1 MAQKIVIELDIEEG
15 KAIQDLDKVK
25 KGFQKVVDEQGKQ
38 KKATEETTKAASEM
52 GNKLDAATGGA
63 VTKFR
68 NLVGGIKASTTSL
81 KAMRVAIIATGI
93 GAFVVAIGTLVA
105 NLQNSEAGFNRV
117 QKLLKQFGVIAGN
130 VTDIFY
136 SLGTAIF
143 GLVTGDFDLMNQ
155 AFEEATNRIKNFG
168 DETEREIALQGE
180 LADQQA
186 ELTKLERKL
195 VVDRAEANRKRADLL
210 EKAADK
216 ENFTAQQ
223 RIEFLKE
230 AGKIDEEITNAEINA
245 AQIRL
250 KLKEQENTLSES
262 SAEDLAEEA
271 RLKADLINLETQRL
285 TKQKTVT
292 AQITSALREEQ
303 AERKAAMQTRKD
315 EIQGFQDEQDAITTI
330 LDGAV
335 TKRKALEMGSTK
347 DTLAGLKALKKK
359 KDQDHEDELK
369 KEEALKQ
376 AKIAFA
382 HQGLSAIT
390 QLAGEGSAIGKAA
403 AVTSA
408 TISGIEGVQNAY
420 TTAQKSPIT
429 AVFPAYP
436 VVQAGLAAAF
446 SAVQIKSILS
456 TPKPS
461 TAGGAPS
468 GGVAAP
474 SGRGAA
480 PQPPSFNVVGAAPEN
495 QLAEALGQREDQP
508 VKAYVVSNEVTNAQA
523 LDRNIVESASLG

>member
-1 MAQKIVIELDIEEG
+1 M
-15 KAIQDLDKVK
+15 
-25 KGFQKVVDEQGKQ
+25 
-38 KKATEETTKAASEM
+38 
-52 GNKLDAATGGA
+52 
-63 VTKFR
+63 
-68 NLVGGIKASTTSL
+68 
-81 KAMRVAIIATGI
+81 
-93 GAFVVAIGTLVA
+93 
-105 NLQNSEAGFNRV
+105 
-117 QKLLKQFGVIAGN
+117 
-130 VTDIFY
+130 
-136 SLGTAIF
+136 
-143 GLVTGDFDLMNQ
+143 Q
-155 AFEEATNRIKNFG
+155 A
-168 DETEREIALQGE
+168 
-180 LADQQA
+180 
-186 ELTKLERKL
+186 
-195 VVDRAEANRKRADLL
+195 
-210 EKAADK
+210 
-216 ENFTAQQ
+216 
-223 RIEFLKE
+223 
-230 AGKIDEEITNAEINA
+230 
-245 AQIRL
+245 
-250 KLKEQENTLSES
+250 
-262 SAEDLAEEA
+262 
-271 RLKADLINLETQRL
+271 
-285 TKQKTVT
+285 
-292 AQITSALREEQ
+292 
-303 AERKAAMQTRKD
+303 RKD
-315 EIQGFQDEQDAITTI
+315 EIKGFKE
-330 LDGAV
+330 
-335 TKRKALEMGSTK
+335 ES
-347 DTLAGLKALKKK
+347 
-359 KDQDHEDELK
+359 DELQSIIAGSVIKRQELEITGNENILKSIK
-369 KEEALKQ
+369 KTQAAKAKNLEQEQKNEEALKN

>member
-52 GNKLDAATGGA
+52 GDKLDAATGGA

-168 DETEREIALQGE
+168 DETQREIALQGE

-230 AGKIDEEITNAEINA
+230 AGKIDEEITNAEIKA
-245 AQIRL
+245 AEIRL

-262 SAEDLAEEA
+262 SADDLAEEA

-303 AERKAAMQTRKD
+303 AERKAAMQARKD
-315 EIQGFQDEQDAITTI
+315 EIKGFKE
-330 LDGAV
+330 
-335 TKRKALEMGSTK
+335 ES
-347 DTLAGLKALKKK
+347 
-359 KDQDHEDELK
+359 DELQAIIADSVIKRQELEITGNENILKSIK
-369 KEEALKQ
+369 KTQAAKAKNLEQEQKNEEALKN
-376 AKIAFA
+376 AKIGFA
-382 HQGLSAIT
+382 QQGLAAIT
-390 QLAGEGSAIGKAA
+390 QLAGEGSAVGKAA
-403 AVTSA
+403 AVASA
-408 TISGIEGVQNAY
+408 TIAGIEGVQNAY
-420 TTAQKSPIT
+420 KTAQASPLTI
-429 AVFPAYP
+429 VNPAYP
-436 VVQAGLAAAF
+436 YIQAGLAAAF

-461 TAGGAPS
+461 TSGGAPA
-468 GGVAAP
+468 GVAAP
-474 SGRGAA
+474 SGRGAV
-480 PQPPSFNVVGAAPEN
+480 PQAPSFNVVGAAPEN
-495 QLAEALGQREDQP
+495 QLAEAIGQREDQP